1 MLSRYKAVFFDVG
14 GTLLRVHPSVGEVYA
29 MHARSFGFHG
39 SGDELD
45 ERFRC
50 VWEES
55 GGVESLGHQSNEA
68 AERRFWRG
76 IVFRVFEPYGGLRN
90 FENYFERVYT
100 AFCGKD
106 HWHIFEDVVESG
118 IFDKLKKEGVVL
130 GVISNWDSRL
140 HAILESTD
148 LAKHFDFILASAEVG
163 STKPDGKI
171 FAEALKQ
178 SGVMPKDTCHIGDEP
193 RADVYG
199 AETAGMDAI
208 LIDRKGRHEKD
219 SPAIVRSFMELL

>member
-68 AERRFWRG
+68 AERRFWRD
-76 IVFRVFEPYGGLRN
+76 IVFRVFEPYDGLRN

-106 HWHIFEDVVESG
+106 HWRIFEDVVESG
-118 IFDKLKKEGVVL
+118 IFDKLKKKRGCAGSHFQLGFTSSHHSEKYGPRQTFRFYPGFGRGGVDQA
-130 GVISNWDSRL
+130 GR
-140 HAILESTD
+140 
-148 LAKHFDFILASAEVG
+148 KDF
-163 STKPDGKI
+163 
-171 FAEALKQ
+171 
-178 SGVMPKDTCHIGDEP
+178 C
-193 RADVYG
+193 RG
-199 AETAGMDAI
+199 A
-208 LIDRKGRHEKD
+208 
-219 SPAIVRSFMELL
+219 

>member
-55 GGVESLGHQSNEA
+55 GGVESLGRQSNEA
-68 AERRFWRG
+68 AERRFWRD
-76 IVFRVFEPYGGLRN
+76 IVFRVFEPYDGLRN

-106 HWHIFEDVVESG
+106 HWHIFEDVVESC

-178 SGVMPKDTCHIGDEP
+178 SGVMPQDTCHIGDEP

-208 LIDRKGRHEKD
+208 LIDRKGCHEKD
-219 SPAIVRSFMELL
+219 SPTIVRSFMELL